1 MVDKMKDV
9 TAGVAIEEFGQ
20 LEPKMYS
27 YLVDNNS
34 DQKNGKSVN
43 KNVAAAIS
51 HNEYKDVLLN
61 KKCLRYSMNSI
72 QSRDHKIGTY
82 EIYRISLSCI
92 NDKVFIKNNGCDSFV
107 RGYSS

>member
-34 DQKNGKSVN
+34 DQKNAKSVN
-43 KNVAAAIS
+43 KNVAAAMS
-51 HNEYKDVLLN
+51 
-61 KKCLRYSMNSI
+61 
-72 QSRDHKIGTY
+72 
-82 EIYRISLSCI
+82 
-92 NDKVFIKNNGCDSFV
+92 
-107 RGYSS
+107 